1 MIIQTI
7 TVGPMDAMDSLT
19 IVCISESMDA
29 SNREAV
35 PPASVSIGSE
45 IAAA

>member
-1 MIIQTI
+1 MIIRTI
-7 TVGPMDAMDSLT
+7 SVGLADAKHSLT
-19 IVCISESMDA
+19 IAYNGESMDA

-35 PPASVSIGSE
+35 PPVSVSIGSK